1 MFASIV
7 SSLSVEKSVALG
19 QMGGLPKDCKVFH
32 KLIVCSPLVV
42 NKHTEYHSVK
52 CISQLESIFLGL
64 LIHPRFHQSQHDIY
78 NMEEND
84 LIKVLHEL
92 MIMIMLQTTTPH
104 QYTTLPHFYPHLHS
118 NPHPHSHPYSQP
130 HPHSRPY
137 PHPHTPLPMYLQNF
151 LEILNLRLHKTHMDL
166 MQHSA

>member
-32 KLIVCSPLVV
+32 KLIVCAPLVV

-64 LIHPRFHQSQHDIY
+64 LIHHRFHQSQHNIY

-92 MIMIMLQTTTPH
+92 IIIIMLQTTTPH
-104 QYTTLPHFYPHLHS
+104 QYTTRPKSSAEILITSSTCVSETDQQNHPHFHPH
-118 NPHPHSHPYSQP
+118 HSHP
-130 HPHSRPY
+130 HPQSHYHPCHSPYRRP
-137 PHPHTPLPMYLQNF
+137 
-151 LEILNLRLHKTHMDL
+151 R
-166 MQHSA
+166 